1 MTVLQA
7 GPGRLERR
15 KARTRAAIIEA
26 ASGLFHERGYEETSI
41 QNIAERADTGVG
53 TLYGYFP
60 SKEDILRE
68 VLVAARDEA
77 LQEYFSAIDEQTP
90 AIDRV
95 CRAIDTTSS
104 YLRDHRAILVAVF
117 QISTRNRLVDEAQ
130 ADWLYRAFHELV
142 LLGLERGEFRQVPS
156 DAATRL
162 LITMVTT
169 ACLGIGAWKGR
180 EDDPALVGELHT
192 LARALLLK
200 A

>member
-1 MTVLQA
+1 M
-7 GPGRLERR
+7 
-15 KARTRAAIIEA
+15 
-26 ASGLFHERGYEETSI
+26 
-41 QNIAERADTGVG
+41 
-53 TLYGYFP
+53 
-60 SKEDILRE
+60 
-68 VLVAARDEA
+68 
-77 LQEYFSAIDEQTP
+77 
-90 AIDRV
+90 
-95 CRAIDTTSS
+95 
-104 YLRDHRAILVAVF
+104 F

-142 LLGLERGEFRQVPS
+142 LLGLERGEFRQIPS